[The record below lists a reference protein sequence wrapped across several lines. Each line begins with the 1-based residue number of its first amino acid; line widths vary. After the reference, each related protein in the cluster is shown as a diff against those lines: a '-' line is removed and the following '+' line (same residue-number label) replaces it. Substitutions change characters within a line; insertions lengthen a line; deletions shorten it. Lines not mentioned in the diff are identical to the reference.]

1 MTSSAS
7 TGAGIRELWDCV
19 VEYVALTKTNGWFA
33 RARRAQQKQWLHEMI
48 EHALRQRFET
58 HPAVRHS
65 IEALERDVV
74 EGRTTSFR
82 AARMLL
88 EMYSRPAA
96 E

>member
-1 MTSSAS
+1 
-7 TGAGIRELWDCV
+7 LWGCV
-19 VEYVALTKTNGWFA
+19 TEYVALTKTNGWFE
-33 RARRAQQKQWLHEMI
+33 RARRAQQKRWLQEMI

-65 IEALERDVV
+65 IDALEQDVA
-74 EGRTTSFR
+74 EGRTSSFR

-88 EMYSRPAA
+88 EMYSRPCD